1 MNAAGNAGPVNTDTL
16 LVCRHCG
23 SYQLEIRE
31 SEDGKLVYR
40 CISCS
45 RVMDAIHATRPGVP
59 EKGRGER

>member
-1 MNAAGNAGPVNTDTL
+1 MNAAGKAGPVNTDTL

-45 RVMDAIHATRPGVP
+45 RVMQGITPHKPRPS
-59 EKGRGER
+59 EKDVRGR

>member
-1 MNAAGNAGPVNTDTL
+1 MTSDTL

-45 RVMDAIHATRPGVP
+45 RVMDGIRSKKPGAP
-59 EKGRGER
+59 EKGPRER